1 MDRAQS
7 SVDMMDLIIE
17 SLDSVLV
24 LVYVVDFFSCYDT
37 AVMTDVQ
44 SCCIFAVMTHGL
56 FL

>member
-24 LVYVVDFFSCYDT
+24 LVYVVDFFFL
-37 AVMTDVQ
+37 VM
-44 SCCIFAVMTHGL
+44 IL
-56 FL
+56 LL